1 MTDYKVP
8 SLFDCLEG
16 GKHLFDQL
24 DMDAGDCAEYGH
36 CVKCG
41 KWIDTSSGENET
53 DRFEAEQEGQPC

>member
-8 SLFDCLEG
+8 SLFDCPEG

-24 DMDAGDCAEYGH
+24 DMDAENCAEYGH

-53 DRFEAEQEGQPC
+53 QLQIYLEEAE